1 MTVGMHPAVSR
12 GAAVA
17 ILLLLLGVGF
27 VAVVEPVR
35 AVYDGYERSI
45 ADLQHQRVQ
54 YSRIAAT
61 RPMLQAEIDTLE
73 ERRMLDGALL
83 QGGSQAIAAAALQEQ
98 AKDIITKSG
107 GQWLSA
113 QTLDPEDAGV
123 MRRIAVKVEMA
134 GTMNALQAALYQ
146 LESGT
151 PTIIV
156 DEMMVRP
163 AKSRKAGSRLGE
175 FVPVDLS
182 VSLSLSGFWRE
193 EGS

>member
-1 MTVGMHPAVSR
+1 MTVGMHPAISR
-12 GAAVA
+12 VAAVA

-83 QGGSQAIAAAALQEQ
+83 QGGSQAIAAAR
-98 AKDIITKSG
+98 KS
-107 GQWLSA
+107 
-113 QTLDPEDAGV
+113 
-123 MRRIAVKVEMA
+123 
-134 GTMNALQAALYQ
+134 
-146 LESGT
+146 
-151 PTIIV
+151 
-156 DEMMVRP
+156 
-163 AKSRKAGSRLGE
+163 
-175 FVPVDLS
+175 
-182 VSLSLSGFWRE
+182 
-193 EGS
+193 